1 MAIEELG
8 TAVTDKV
15 EAQLVD
21 CTPQPES
28 ETATPVGMNDG
39 VSPTE
44 QAQAATVE
52 QTGAGPPPKG

>member
-8 TAVTDKV
+8 TSVADKV

-21 CTPQPES
+21 CTPQPD
-28 ETATPVGMNDG
+28 AVDTPVPVNPDET
-39 VSPTE
+39 PTAHS
-44 QAQAATVE
+44 QDATIE